1 MRTID
6 SNFKLPT
13 CAFSHVDMSY
23 RSRPEPGRRGIP
35 SGSANMTPLGGGYG
49 QHSLFP
55 ERAAPPQPKKARV
68 DNKSGT
74 PSTTEADS
82 MVEYAGK
89 AAETM
94 FPDVS
99 SHRHPHVS
107 HAHEKLPLTSTLVV
121 ILGEDNSKQCPP
133 N

>member
-1 MRTID
+1 
-6 SNFKLPT
+6 
-13 CAFSHVDMSY
+13 MSY

-35 SGSANMTPLGGGYG
+35 SGSANMTPLGGGYS
-49 QHSLFP
+49 QHSSFP

-68 DNKSGT
+68 DTKPAK

-89 AAETM
+89 AAEAM

-99 SHRHPHVS
+99 SYKHSHVS
-107 HAHEKLPLTSTLVV
+107 HAYVRSYYKVLKGGSGLDGFRTGTFSRKQ
-121 ILGEDNSKQCPP
+121 LGCQK
-133 N
+133 